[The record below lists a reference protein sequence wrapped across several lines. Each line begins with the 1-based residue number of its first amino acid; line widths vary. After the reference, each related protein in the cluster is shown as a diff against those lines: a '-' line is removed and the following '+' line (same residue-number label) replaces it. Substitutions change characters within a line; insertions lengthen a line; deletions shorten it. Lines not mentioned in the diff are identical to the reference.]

1 MIKNLLVFFGLRKA
15 QQSFMRRNGAMLAP
29 IGGVVPA
36 LGWLAWQNR
45 AKLKSMYAQH
55 VAPKLGQLTKKGS
68 VSTAR
73 VPRPSSPSYSSA
85 I

>member
-15 QQSFMRRNGAMLAP
+15 QQSFLRRNGAMLAP

-45 AKLKSMYAQH
+45 AKLKAMYSQH
-55 VAPKLGQLTKKGS
+55 VAPKLDKLTKGS